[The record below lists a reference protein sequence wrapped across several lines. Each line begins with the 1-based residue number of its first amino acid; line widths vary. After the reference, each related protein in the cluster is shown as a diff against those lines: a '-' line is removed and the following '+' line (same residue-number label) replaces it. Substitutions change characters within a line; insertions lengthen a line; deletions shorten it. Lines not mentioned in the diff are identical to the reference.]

1 MKSPARGRIAFIPAI
16 EASNFLKFQQKQV
29 VLYSYMTVI
38 INFVLS
44 IFEIG
49 FAMFFGLVSIMYS
62 GSSGHYAHMLV
73 FMLAVLAFLMIIQAI
88 LNFTKAN
95 KNFKFLVNVSL
106 IIFII
111 YFYLMYQ
118 ELPFEMFIIIELISI
133 INLLNT
139 FIQNKNV
146 NI

>member
-1 MKSPARGRIAFIPAI
+1 M
-16 EASNFLKFQQKQV
+16 L
-29 VLYSYMTVI
+29 
-38 INFVLS
+38 
-44 IFEIG
+44 
-49 FAMFFGLVSIMYS
+49 FGLVSMMYS
-62 GSSGHYAHMLV
+62 GSSGHYAHILV

-88 LNFTKAN
+88 INFTKAN
-95 KNFKFLVNVSL
+95 KNVKYLVNFSL

-118 ELPFEMFIIIELISI
+118 EIPFEMFIIIEFISI

-146 NI
+146 NN

>member
-1 MKSPARGRIAFIPAI
+1 
-16 EASNFLKFQQKQV
+16 
-29 VLYSYMTVI
+29 MTVI

-49 FAMFFGLVSIMYS
+49 FAMLFGLASLVYS
-62 GSSGHYAHMLV
+62 GSSGHYAHVLV
-73 FMLAVLAFLMIIQAI
+73 FMLAVLALLIIMQAI
-88 LNFTKAN
+88 LNLIKVN
-95 KNFKFLVNVSL
+95 KNFKYLINVGL

-118 ELPFEMFIIIELISI
+118 EIPFEMFIIIEFISI

-139 FIQNKNV
+139 LIQNKNV